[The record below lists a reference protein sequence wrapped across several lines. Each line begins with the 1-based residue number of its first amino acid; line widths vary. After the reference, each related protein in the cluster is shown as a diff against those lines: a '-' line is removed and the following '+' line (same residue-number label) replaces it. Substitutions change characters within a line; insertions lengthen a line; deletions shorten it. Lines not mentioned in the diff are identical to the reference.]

1 MRKSPIRKQS
11 VTFKIKTHLIYLNQN
26 AMKILTLIIIIA
38 GASYVYYE
46 QPDAPVKKT
55 GTCKNIGR
63 KATCVNKEISDQKD
77 N

>member
-1 MRKSPIRKQS
+1 VRKSPIGKQS
-11 VTFKIKTHLIYLNQN
+11 VTFKIEKHLIYLNQN

-46 QPDAPVKKT
+46 QPDAPVKKA
-55 GTCKNIGR
+55 GTCKNMSR
-63 KATCVNKEISDQKD
+63 KATCANKEFADQKD